1 MLRRIVLQSLLSA
14 LPVLAVLALILSLAA
29 LGARMVLPRIAGQ
42 RAQIEDYLGRFLGR
56 PVTVESVRAA
66 WDGWDPRLV
75 LTGLSV
81 LNGDTLQPAMGFRR
95 AVIGID
101 VWASLG
107 RRQLQLGGLALTGAE
122 FTVARTRGGEIGI
135 EGIDGTDT
143 RMLRWLLRQPQVA
156 IEGTQIRWH
165 DHQARHG
172 AWALPYV
179 RLDSTG
185 APQRQGLK
193 LTLRPPPDVGK
204 RLLIAMSGT
213 GEPFDRDWN
222 ADFYAEAADIGPA
235 LLRDYQPSI
244 RIRQSGG
251 TLKLRTWGVWR
262 NGQISEVAGELK
274 TGGFAVSAGE
284 NHFEMLATSG
294 RFLARASPD
303 GGWRIGADRVVIA
316 TPDGSWPEARFGLA
330 LAPPDPSGARRLI
343 AYASHLELAD
353 LSRILVLSESMPE
366 ENKTLL
372 GRLRPRGL
380 LREVELACHPDRAGA
395 ARFYFKAGLDS
406 VSVQRSPAIPG
417 FERLSG
423 VLETDAEQGRF
434 RLSGGPLQIDAVPH
448 LNAAL
453 RLESTSG
460 EVGWHALADGW
471 RIFTPGLEVENPDL
485 RLRIMGDLIIREGRA
500 ADAGLWAGIDKG
512 RVGGLAKYLP
522 SDLPSQGREWLS
534 QALQAGAI
542 GSGAVVLR
550 GPLDRFPF
558 DRDEGRFAAEINL
571 TGGVV
576 EYSKQW
582 PRIEGID
589 AQVTLDGRELRVAA
603 RTATS
608 YGVHL
613 GDFSASIPDLG
624 VSQRHVIV
632 RGRASGRAHDMQR
645 FVSNSPLRS
654 GVGQR
659 IAPLEIG
666 GEARLD
672 LDLDIPLY
680 PQKATVAGA
689 LTFPGNTLKSGSYS
703 LTDLRGTLRFTG
715 GAWSSEGLR
724 ARLFERAILLE
735 TKGGAR
741 ERGGWVQARGR
752 ADWPY
757 IEQHLRSVL
766 PSKYHDYFS
775 RGRLRVAAGETG
787 WEARLRLPE
796 SARPAELEVRSPLT
810 GMRINLPAPFGKAAA
825 TAVPLTLTAS
835 PRAAGTSEI
844 AVAYGER
851 MRARLALR
859 AGAQPIAGARIY
871 FGPGEQASIAGVD
884 YWIGGQLEQLSLTE
898 WQGFSRRWGA
908 GRSAPFRIP
917 EDLSIDV
924 SVAKLEGLG
933 FVFKALRLRAKQ
945 ENRRWRIDTDG
956 PDARGSIRLPGAHP
970 REMLEASFTRLKLV
984 PGARVRDPG
993 EIDPRRLPVI
1003 SITCEDFSYGTS
1015 ALGALR
1021 VRARPGA
1028 AGLHLPKV
1036 SFTRPDFNIDAAG
1049 SWQTGDS
1056 GRGSRCDI
1064 KVRAQDLSKLLKTFG
1079 YHAVALEGGATAFD
1093 IHARWPGD
1101 PAGFQLSRLD
1111 GTLDLKIT
1119 DGRLLDVDQGVGRI
1133 FGLVSLH
1140 AIRRLLQLDLLD
1152 LFKTGFAYD
1161 EIQGKFMIA
1170 SGNAYTNGLAMQG
1183 PSGRVEV
1190 AGRTGL
1196 ATQDYDQIVTV
1207 TPALAGSLP
1216 AAGAFFGPVGLGA
1229 GAAVFLAEQVFT
1241 EIPENINKMWQ
1252 RRYKLTGSWN
1262 APVVERIEGTPAP
1275 VPMDPTKPGAKH

>member
-654 GVGQR
+654 GVGRR

-757 IEQHLRSVL
+757 IEQHLRIVL
-766 PSKYHDYFS
+766 SSKYHDYFS

-796 SARPAELEVRSPLT
+796 SARPAELQVRSPLT

-835 PRAAGTSEI
+835 LRAAGTSDI
-844 AVAYGER
+844 ALAYGER

-859 AGAQPIAGARIY
+859 TGAQPIAGARIY
-871 FGPGEQASIAGVD
+871 FGPGEQASIAGVA
-884 YWIGGQLEQLSLTE
+884 YRIEGQLEQLSLTE

-956 PDARGSIRLPGAHP
+956 PDARGSIRLPGAHSGG
-970 REMLEASFTRLKLV
+970 MLAASFTRLKLV
-984 PGARVRDPG
+984 PSARVRDPG
-993 EIDPRRLPVI
+993 EIDPRRLPAI
-1003 SITCEDFSYGTS
+1003 SIRCEDFSYGTG

-1028 AGLHLPKV
+1028 AGLSLPKV
-1036 SFTRPDFNIDAAG
+1036 SFTRPDFSIDAAG
-1049 SWQTGDS
+1049 SWQAGDS
-1056 GRGSRCDI
+1056 GRSSRFDI
-1064 KVRAQDLSKLLKTFG
+1064 KVRARDLSKLLKTFG
-1079 YHAVALEGGATAFD
+1079 YRAVALEGGATAFD

-1101 PAGFQLSRLD
+1101 PADFQLSRLS
-1111 GTLDLKIT
+1111 GTLDLKVS

-1140 AIRRLLQLDLLD
+1140 AIRRLLQLDLVD

-1161 EIQGKFMIA
+1161 EIKGKFMIA
-1170 SGNAYTNGLAMQG
+1170 SGNAYTAGLIMQG

-1196 ATQDYDQIVTV
+1196 ATQDYDQIVSV

-1241 EIPENINKMWQ
+1241 EIPERINKMWQ
-1252 RRYKLTGSWN
+1252 RHYKLTGSWN

-1275 VPMDPTKPGAKH
+1275 QDATKPSAKP

>member
-1 MLRRIVLQSLLSA
+1 MLRRIVLQALLSA
-14 LPVLAVLALILSLAA
+14 LPVLAALAFILSLAA

-42 RAQIEDYLGRFLGR
+42 RAQIEDYLGGFLGR

-81 LNGDTLQPAMGFRR
+81 LNGETLRPAMGFER
-95 AVIGID
+95 VVVGID

-107 RRQLQLGGLALTGAE
+107 RRQLQLRGLALSGAE
-122 FTVARTRGGEIGI
+122 FTVARTRGGELVI
-135 EGIDGTDT
+135 EGIDGTDA

-156 IEGTQIRWH
+156 IEGTRIRWH
-165 DHQARHG
+165 DHQTRHG
-172 AWALPYV
+172 AWALPYA

-185 APQRQGLK
+185 ATGRQGFK
-193 LTLRPPPDVGK
+193 LTLRLPPDVGK
-204 RLLIAMSGT
+204 RLLISMSGT

-222 ADFYAEAADIGPA
+222 ADFYAETEDIGPA
-235 LLRDYQPSI
+235 LLTDYQPSI

-251 TLKLRTWGVWR
+251 AIKLRTWGVWR
-262 NGQISEVAGELK
+262 NGQVSEVAGEFK
-274 TGGFAVSAGE
+274 TGGFAVGAGE
-284 NHFEMLATSG
+284 NRFEMVATSG
-294 RFLARASPD
+294 RFLARASPG
-303 GGWRIGADRVVIA
+303 GGWRIGADRVAIA
-316 TPDGSWPEARFGLA
+316 TPEGSWPEARFGLA
-330 LAPPDPSGARRLI
+330 LAPPDPPGARRLI
-343 AYASHLELAD
+343 AYASHIELAD
-353 LSRILVLSESMPE
+353 LSRVLVLSESVPE
-366 ENKTLL
+366 ESKTLL
-372 GRLRPRGL
+372 GRLQPRGL
-380 LREVELACHPDRAGA
+380 LREVELAYHPGRSGA
-395 ARFYFKAGLDS
+395 ARFYLKAGMDS

-417 FERLSG
+417 LERLSG
-423 VLETDAEQGRF
+423 VLETDAEKGRL

-448 LNAAL
+448 FNAPL

-471 RIFTPGLEVENPDL
+471 RIYTPGLKVENPDL
-485 RLRIMGDLIIREGRA
+485 RLRIMGDLVMREGRA
-500 ADAGLWAGIDKG
+500 ADARLWAGIDKG
-512 RVGGLAKYLP
+512 RLGGMAKYLP
-522 SDLPSQGREWLS
+522 SDLPSKGREWLS
-534 QALQAGAI
+534 QALQAGTI

-571 TGGVV
+571 TGGVL
-576 EYSKQW
+576 EYSKHW
-582 PRIEGID
+582 PRIENID

-603 RTATS
+603 RTATT
-608 YGVHL
+608 YGVRL
-613 GDFSASIPDLG
+613 GDVSAGIPDLG
-624 VSQRHVIV
+624 GSQRHVIV
-632 RGRASGRAHDMQR
+632 RGRASGTASDMQR

-654 GVGQR
+654 GVGRR

-666 GEARLD
+666 GEAWLD
-672 LDLDIPLY
+672 LDMDIPLY
-680 PQKATVAGA
+680 PRKATVAGA
-689 LTFPGNTLKSGSYS
+689 LTFPGNTLKSGPYA
-703 LTDLRGTLRFTG
+703 LTDLRGTLRFAG

-741 ERGGWVQARGR
+741 DRGGGWVKARGR
-752 ADWPY
+752 ADWPT
-757 IEQHLRSVL
+757 IEQHLRTVL

-796 SARPAELEVRSPLT
+796 SARPAELQVHSPMT
-810 GMRINLPAPFGKAAA
+810 GMRIDLPAPFGKAAA
-825 TAVPLTLTAS
+825 TAAPLTLTS
-835 PRAAGTSEI
+835 SLHAAGTRDI

-859 AGAQPIAGARIY
+859 TGAQPIAGARIY
-871 FGPGEQASIAGVD
+871 FGPREQASVAGVD
-884 YWIGGQLEQLSLTE
+884 YWIGGQLEQLSLTD
-898 WQGFSRRWGA
+898 WQSFSRRWGA
-908 GRSAPFRIP
+908 GRSAPVRIP
-917 EDLSIDV
+917 ENLSIDL

-933 FVFKALRLRAKQ
+933 FVFKDLRLRATQ

-970 REMLEASFTRLKLV
+970 GGMLEASFTRLKLV
-984 PGARVRDPG
+984 PSRRVRDPG
-993 EIDPRRLPVI
+993 EIDPRRLPAV
-1003 SITCEDFSYGTS
+1003 SITCEDFSYGSS

-1021 VRARPGA
+1021 VQARPGA
-1028 AGLHLPKV
+1028 AGLSLPKV
-1036 SFTRPDFNIDAAG
+1036 SFTRPDFSIDAAG
-1049 SWQTGDS
+1049 SWRTGDS
-1056 GRGSRCDI
+1056 GRGSRFDI

-1101 PAGFQLSRLD
+1101 PADFQLSRLS
-1111 GTLDLKIT
+1111 GTLDLKVS

-1133 FGLVSLH
+1133 FGLVSMH
-1140 AIRRLLQLDLLD
+1140 AIRRLLQLNLVD

-1161 EIQGKFMIA
+1161 EIKGKFMIA
-1170 SGNAYTNGLAMQG
+1170 SGNAYTGGLVMKG

-1262 APVVERIEGTPAP
+1262 APVVERIEGTP
-1275 VPMDPTKPGAKH
+1275 VPQDATKPSAKP